1 MTAYTL
7 DTLDDHVGREL
18 GVSSWVTVGQDRIDA
33 FAACTGDDQWIHTDP
48 ERAARESPFGTTV
61 AHGLLT
67 LSLIPMM
74 NAEIGLVPA
83 GVPHVLNYGSD
94 RVRFL
99 APVPSGARVRGRTT
113 LVSAAE
119 RGVGRTLLTARTTV
133 EIEGGETPALVADTL
148 ALLVHDAA

>member
-1 MTAYTL
+1 MDYTL
-7 DTLDDHVGREL
+7 DTLADCVGREL

-33 FAACTGDDQWIHTDP
+33 FAACTGDRQWIHVDP
-48 ERAARESPFGTTV
+48 ERAARESPFGATV

-67 LSLIPMM
+67 LSLLPAM

-99 APVPSGARVRGRTT
+99 APVVAGARVRARTV
-113 LVSAAE
+113 LVSAVE
-119 RGVGRTLLTARTTV
+119 RGAGRTLLTARSTV
-133 EIEGGETPALVADTL
+133 EVEGGDTPALVADTL